1 MKFDKNTVI
10 GISLMIL
17 LVVGFMWYQVPSAE
31 ETRARLTQDSLAQVA
46 NLEKAKQA
54 EMLANQQAQ
63 QAADPSQPMVAD
75 SAQLASKFGIF
86 SGATSGTE
94 KLVHVET
101 DLLDMQFSSRGG
113 MVKSV
118 TLKQQFNFTDSS
130 TIRLWDESLSK
141 MFVLLD
147 IAGKGIFPSD
157 QFIFEASAESLDA
170 SQSAAQLKMTLRT
183 ADPSKYL
190 EFVYNFTPGAYQ
202 VGVAM
207 NAVNLSDELQ
217 LTSRQPEFYWQ
228 VAGYNNEK
236 GLSQERQHSSVFYK
250 REGED
255 REYLT
260 ETRDEG
266 IVTDGKLQWMS
277 FKQYFFSAAM
287 YSDKG
292 FGQKSEF
299 HSLTPQDSVHNKQY
313 IARFPLNLEGGAQA
327 TSQWNFYFG
336 PNRHKQ
342 LSETG
347 AEDFVQIIDYG
358 WGIIGWL
365 NRWFIRPVFEFF
377 TSFIGVMWIIIL
389 LLTLTIKML
398 LFPVTWKNFV
408 SSAKMRML
416 KPEMDEL
423 NKKFEGKDPV
433 EKQKAVMSL
442 YRQTGVNPFAG
453 CVPVLFQ
460 MPILYAMF
468 RFFPSNIELR
478 GKDFLWADDLA
489 NYDVLFQ
496 LPWNIPFYGDHV
508 SGLTILMCISTFF
521 YSKMT
526 MAATPTQQQP
536 GMPNMK
542 VIMNIFTFMMLFFF
556 NSLSSGLTLYYF
568 VANVTS
574 IGQMWVI
581 KKYIVD
587 EQKLRD
593 KIEDNK
599 KKPVKKSSFQQ
610 RLEDMQK
617 QQLAKQKAL
626 KGKK

>member
-1 MKFDKNTVI
+1 
-10 GISLMIL
+10 L
-17 LVVGFMWYQVPSAE
+17 
-31 ETRARLTQDSLAQVA
+31 
-46 NLEKAKQA
+46 
-54 EMLANQQAQ
+54 
-63 QAADPSQPMVAD
+63 
-75 SAQLASKFGIF
+75 
-86 SGATSGTE
+86 
-94 KLVHVET
+94 
-101 DLLDMQFSSRGG
+101 
-113 MVKSV
+113 
-118 TLKQQFNFTDSS
+118 
-130 TIRLWDESLSK
+130 
-141 MFVLLD
+141 
-147 IAGKGIFPSD
+147 
-157 QFIFEASAESLDA
+157 
-170 SQSAAQLKMTLRT
+170 
-183 ADPSKYL
+183 
-190 EFVYNFTPGAYQ
+190 
-202 VGVAM
+202 
-207 NAVNLSDELQ
+207 
-217 LTSRQPEFYWQ
+217 
-228 VAGYNNEK
+228 
-236 GLSQERQHSSVFYK
+236 
-250 REGED
+250 
-255 REYLT
+255 
-260 ETRDEG
+260 
-266 IVTDGKLQWMS
+266 
-277 FKQYFFSAAM
+277 
-287 YSDKG
+287 
-292 FGQKSEF
+292 
-299 HSLTPQDSVHNKQY
+299 
-313 IARFPLNLEGGAQA
+313 ARFPLNLEGGAQA
-327 TSQWNFYFG
+327 SSNWNFYFG

-347 AEDFVQIIDYG
+347 AEDFVKIIDYG

-377 TSFIGVMWIIIL
+377 TSFIGVMWLIIL

-416 KPEMDEL
+416 KPEMDDL

-453 CVPVLFQ
+453 CIPVLFQ

-478 GKDFLWADDLA
+478 GKGFLWANDLA
-489 NYDVLFQ
+489 NYDELFH
-496 LPWNIPFYGDHV
+496 LPFNIPFYGDHV
-508 SGLTILMCISTFF
+508 SGLTILMCISTFW

-568 VANVTS
+568 IANVTS

-587 EQKLRD
+587 EKKLRD
-593 KIEDNK
+593 RIEDNK

>member
-1 MKFDKNTVI
+1 M
-10 GISLMIL
+10 SLMIL
-17 LVVGFMWYQVPSAE
+17 LVIAFVWFQAPNAE
-31 ETRARLTQDSLAQVA
+31 EVRAREVQDSIAQVEA
-46 NLEKAKQA
+46 LARAKQA
-54 EMLANQQAQ
+54 EQIIPAQ
-63 QAADPSQPMVAD
+63 TDVTNGTIVAPD

-86 SGATSGTE
+86 SQSAGGVE

-101 DLLDMQFSSRGG
+101 DLLDMYFNTRGG
-113 MVKSV
+113 LVERV
-118 TLKQQFNFTDSS
+118 ILKDQWRYTDS
-130 TIRLWDESLSK
+130 TQINLWNDSLSK
-141 MFVLLD
+141 MFVLFN
-147 IAGKGIFPSD
+147 IAGKGVFSGD
-157 QFIFEASAESLDA
+157 QFIFEPSAESVDA
-170 SQSAAQLKMTLRT
+170 RTENKSFKMTLRT
-183 ADPSKYL
+183 ADSNKYL
-190 EFVYNFTPGAYQ
+190 EFVYSFTPGTYQ

-207 NAVNLSDELQ
+207 NAVNLADELQ
-217 LTSRQPEFYWQ
+217 LATSQPEFYWQ
-228 VAGYNNEK
+228 AAGYSNEK
-236 GLSQERQHSSVFYK
+236 GIAQERQHCSVFYK
-250 REGED
+250 RAGED

-266 IVTDGKLQWMS
+266 IVADGKLQWMS

-287 YSDKG
+287 YSDNG

-299 HSLTPQDSVHNKQY
+299 HSITPLDSSLTKQY
-313 IARFPLNLEGGAQA
+313 VAKFQLNLEGGAQA
-327 TSQWNFYFG
+327 SSNWNFYFG

-347 AEDFVQIIDYG
+347 AEDFIKIIDYG
-358 WGIIGWL
+358 WGIIGWV
-365 NRWFIRPVFEFF
+365 NRWFIRPVFEFLS
-377 TSFIGVMWIIIL
+377 SFIGVMWVIIL
-389 LLTLTIKML
+389 LLTLAIKTI

-416 KPEMDEL
+416 KPEMDEI
-423 NKKFEGKDPV
+423 NKKFEGKEPV

-453 CVPVLFQ
+453 CIPVLFQ

-489 NYDVLFQ
+489 NYDVLFK
-496 LPWNIPFYGDHV
+496 LPFEIPFYGAHV
-508 SGLTILMCISTFF
+508 SGLTILMCISTFW
-521 YSKMT
+521 YSRMT
-526 MAATPTQQQP
+526 MASTPQQQQP

-568 VANVTS
+568 VANITS

-587 EQKLRD
+587 EKKLRD
-593 KIEDNK
+593 RIEDNK
-599 KKPVKKSSFQQ
+599 KKPTKKSSFQQ

-617 QQLAKQKAL
+617 TQVQKQKAL
-626 KGKK
+626 KEKGKK